1 MSHNL
6 DIIYILCAHT
16 NTTHILTTLLSDIN
30 CDTFNWNTSGEESGL
45 GLSLHRER
53 LTGWG
58 GVAVLEGGRGKGQH
72 KDFFVNLLPSSGD
85 AASPPNRK
93 CSTIEVLLVTQC
105 IYSLFLYIF
114 IETYFSCKFINTINN
129 SIVLV
134 DISQY

>member
-1 MSHNL
+1 M
-6 DIIYILCAHT
+6 
-16 NTTHILTTLLSDIN
+16 
-30 CDTFNWNTSGEESGL
+30 
-45 GLSLHRER
+45 
-53 LTGWG
+53 GWG
-58 GVAVLEGGRGKGQH
+58 SGVGGRGVKGQH
-72 KDFFVNLLPSSGD
+72 KDFFNLFPSSGD

-93 CSTIEVLLVTQC
+93 SSTIEVLLVTQC